1 MTTTDLTSV
10 KTSFQRLADRA
21 ALITGS
27 TSGIG
32 EAIAQRLA
40 TEGARVLISGRDK

>member
-10 KTSFQRLADRA
+10 RTSFQRLADRA

-27 TSGIG
+27 TGGIG
-32 EAIAQRLA
+32 EAIANA
-40 TEGARVLISGRDK
+40 WPPRVPAS